1 MSRYHAATRSTAR
14 RLDSIVSL
22 GRDARTDG
30 VVITP
35 VERIRSTGFSTR
47 LNRALL
53 SGVRW
58 PLLLLELVVIV
69 VAFELGMR
77 LIPGVAQEAAIGPH
91 FWQAVVYGLM
101 CSSIALGLGS
111 YDRDRRFR
119 LQAVVMITTA
129 AAAMSVIITVALL
142 SFFGETEALRATLV
156 YGAGFAYAAVLAVRG
171 LLSWV
176 VSLQPYRFTVLGESP
191 AVDEVLGTLASTN
204 HGPVHELVPWSSI
217 FPAGTPPTGQRL
229 VAAGIAEIVVA
240 PLSISDEAAVQIAL
254 LGFQS
259 NIPVV
264 HDRAFYARLLE
275 RVPIDGTSKRWIL
288 EQGIARPQAVVVVLK
303 RLSDLAMSAVGLVV
317 LSPLLLAIM
326 VAIRLNSTGPVFFVQ
341 ERQGRY
347 FRPFRMLKFRTM
359 RNDPDVRADTSFAR
373 IGDARVTGVGRILRR
388 IHLDELPQLV
398 NILRGEMSVVGPR
411 PEAID
416 FARIMADQ
424 IPLYELRYLVRP
436 GLTGHAQLK
445 QGYAADTVIDTE
457 AKLSYDLYYLC
468 NYSLRLDIRLILR
481 TAFFLLRGSR

>member
-1 MSRYHAATRSTAR
+1 MT
-14 RLDSIVSL
+14 L
-22 GRDARTDG
+22 GRGARTDG

-35 VERIRSTGFSTR
+35 AERIRSTSFSTR

-53 SGVRW
+53 SGLRW
-58 PLLLLELVVIV
+58 PLLLLELIVIV
-69 VAFELGMR
+69 VSFELGVQ
-77 LIPGVAQEAAIGPH
+77 LIPGVTPETMIGPP
-91 FWQAVVYGLM
+91 FWQAMVYGLM

-119 LQAVVMITTA
+119 LQAVVMITTGA
-129 AAAMSVIITVALL
+129 AAISVVITLAVL
-142 SFFGETEALRATLV
+142 SLTAETAALRATLV

-171 LLSWV
+171 LLSWI
-176 VSLQPYRFTVLGESP
+176 VSLQPYRFTVLGNSQ
-191 AVDEVLGTLASTN
+191 AVDEVLGALASTS
-204 HGPVHELVPWSSI
+204 HGPPHELVPWSSM
-217 FPAGTPPTGQRL
+217 FPVGTPPSGHPL

-240 PLSISDEAAVQIAL
+240 RSISDEDAVEIAL
-254 LGFQS
+254 VGFQS

-264 HDRAFYARLLE
+264 NDRAFHARLLE

-288 EQGIARPQAVVVVLK
+288 EQGIARPQAVVLVLK
-303 RLSDLAMSAVGLVV
+303 RLSDLVMSAVGLIV
-317 LSPLLLAIM
+317 LSPLLLAII
-326 VAIRLNSTGPVFFVQ
+326 VAIRLTSPGPVFFVQ

-359 RNDPDVRADTSFAR
+359 RHDEEVQADTSFAR
-373 IGDARVTGVGRILRR
+373 IGDSRVTSVGRALRR
-388 IHLDELPQLV
+388 THLDELPQLV

-416 FARIMADQ
+416 FARNMHEM

-445 QGYAADTVIDTE
+445 QGYASDTVIDTQT
-457 AKLSYDLYYLC
+457 KLSYDLYYLC
-468 NYSLRLDIRLILR
+468 NYSLRLDVRLLLR
-481 TAFFLLRGSR
+481 TAFFLVRGSR